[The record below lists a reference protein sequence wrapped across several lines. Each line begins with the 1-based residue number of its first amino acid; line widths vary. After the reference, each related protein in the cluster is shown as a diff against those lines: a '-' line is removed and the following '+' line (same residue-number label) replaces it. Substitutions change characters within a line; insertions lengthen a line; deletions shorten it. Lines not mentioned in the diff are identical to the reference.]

1 MNDPQSMKNI
11 GVALLKAQIEIQ
23 QTEVKKTGEND
34 HFHNTYAELPTVI
47 DAVIPVLNKHGVLV
61 VQLPT
66 SSEFPNVL
74 ALTTLLLHV
83 ESGESVSATAVT
95 PLGKEDP
102 QGYMAAITYLRRGSL
117 ISALGLK
124 TVDDDGEG
132 AVGRSKLTPTTAS
145 KTGEVKRPAF
155 LNSGGKKAV
164 VAAAP
169 QRQKA
174 SIFPKVGGGK
184 QNATQEQEEGGEGD
198 DQQQDGN

>member
-1 MNDPQSMKNI
+1 MDDPKTMKNI
-11 GVALLKAQIEIQ
+11 GAALLKAQLEIQ

-61 VQLPT
+61 IQLPT

-83 ESGESVSATAVT
+83 ESGESISATAVT

-124 TVDDDGEG
+124 TVDDDGEA
-132 AVGRSKLTPTTAS
+132 AVGRGKLTPTTS